1 MRATLIAAALL
12 LAGCSEAKK
21 QFDEGFKQQFEQSF
35 STSCAKGA
43 ADQGVPAD
51 KMDKVREMCACT
63 AKALVAKY
71 GVSELTAMGT
81 GANKEAIEA
90 AAQGCIPK

>member
-21 QFDEGFKQQFEQSF
+21 QFDDGFKQQFEQSF
-35 STSCAKGA
+35 TTSCAKGA
-43 ADQGVPAD
+43 ADQGVPEE
-51 KMDKVREMCACT
+51 KMEQVRALCTCT

-71 GVSELTAMGT
+71 GVSELTAMGA
-81 GANKEAIEA
+81 GSNKEAIEA
-90 AAQGCIPK
+90 AAQGCIPR